1 MDPFEFIWGVVQSVG
16 QLAAAFVLPIGVF
29 WLIARRQR
37 NRS

>member
-1 MDPFEFIWGVVQSVG
+1 MDPLQFIWEVG
-16 QLAAAFVLPIGVF
+16 QAVFSLAAAVVVPIGVF